1 MISDTILLKFCNQNS
16 LINCCSRYKLSRNAT
31 LYLFCNLLEIIL
43 FFVFMIFKKLIT
55 ILIFSLFANFTF
67 AQNLDIDLLRDINV
81 NRNKSLDPTFKL
93 ISKTATPASL
103 SVPLGFLIAGVCQ
116 NNKLLLKNSYQTG
129 ITIAGTMM
137 LSTILK
143 YGINRTRPYKKY
155 TDIENVTSDF
165 TPSFPSG
172 HTTSAFSTATT
183 LSLMYPKWYV
193 IIPSYTWASAVAY
206 SRLHMGMHFPSDVL
220 AGIIL
225 GMGTS
230 YLSYRLQKRYK

>member
-1 MISDTILLKFCNQNS
+1 
-16 LINCCSRYKLSRNAT
+16 
-31 LYLFCNLLEIIL
+31 
-43 FFVFMIFKKLIT
+43 MIFKKLKT
-55 ILIFSLFANFTF
+55 IFIFSLFVHFAF

-103 SVPLGFLIAGVCQ
+103 SVPLGFLVAGVCQ
-116 NNKLLLKNSYQTG
+116 NNKLILKNSYQTG

-183 LSLMYPKWYV
+183 LSLMCPKWYV

-206 SRLHMGMHFPSDVL
+206 SRLHMGMHFPADVL
-220 AGIIL
+220 VGIIL

-230 YLSYRLQKRYK
+230 YLSYRMQNRYK